1 MIYLSFFAWIEDNP
15 SILEHTLGVDSSTS
29 EPKIDTFEVEDQSLE
44 ENMVEDPCQNRDRI
58 LFQVVRRMKQIEH
71 FNPSKRQT
79 YTRILGTIVDNVSFR
94 IDPHLL

>member
-1 MIYLSFFAWIEDNP
+1 
-15 SILEHTLGVDSSTS
+15 
-29 EPKIDTFEVEDQSLE
+29 
-44 ENMVEDPCQNRDRI
+44 MVEDPCQNRDRI